1 LLDVHQG
8 NAGEARRP
16 CPHYKGEAVMSNT
29 RKLWLGLATLLV
41 VSFGVLLWAGTEI
54 FRTAPPMPEKVLSES
69 GQVVYTRSDMEKG
82 RQVWQSI
89 GGMQLGSIWGH
100 GGYVAPDWSADWLH
114 RESVALLDMW
124 ARADGGMATYAQLPD
139 EEQAA
144 LRSRLKS
151 VMRTNTYDPASGTIT
166 VPDDRAVAMSNV
178 AAHYESLFGNDP
190 ANAPLRE
197 AYAMKN
203 DTVPDAAHRRAL
215 TSFFW
220 WTAWAAGTERPRE
233 AGDGI
238 VPTRSGVVDKQ
249 VTYTN
254 NWPSEPLIDNTPAPS
269 MWVWSAFSVLFLL
282 AGIALLGW
290 WHARQA
296 HEEPHQLPASD
307 PLAALRITPS
317 MRATAKYF
325 WVVLAL
331 FVVQILLGAIT
342 AHYQIEGQEAY
353 GYALSDVLPY
363 SITRTWH
370 TQLAVLWIAV
380 AWLGTGLYI
389 APAMSGHEPKFQRL
403 GVNFLWVCLLL
414 IVVGSFAGQWLAVM
428 QKLGLEHNF
437 WWGHQGWEY
446 ADMGRFWQWFLF
458 VGLLLWLTLVGR
470 ALWPVLRGPATG
482 ARSIVGLLFLST
494 VCIGLF
500 FASALMW
507 GEHTHISEV
516 EYWRWWLVHLWVEG
530 FFEVFATAVMALIFT
545 RLGLIKETVAS
556 VAVLFAT
563 IVFMSGGVLGTLHH
577 LYFVGTPTAVVALG
591 ASFSALEVVPLAYI
605 GFEAYHTYKLGKAT
619 PWMARYRWPIMF
631 FIAVSFWNLVG
642 AGLFGFL
649 INPPL
654 SLYFMQGLNL
664 TPLHGHTALFGV
676 YGMLGIALLLFAL
689 RGLRG
694 QMVWDTRAL
703 KVSFWCLNIG
713 LALMALLTLLP
724 LGTMQLLAAI
734 EHGYAYA
741 RSAEFMQKPIVD
753 MLIWMRV
760 PGDTI
765 FSVGALALCWFVLR
779 LWIAPTRDT
788 VPGGSTER
796 E

>member
-1 LLDVHQG
+1 
-8 NAGEARRP
+8 
-16 CPHYKGEAVMSNT
+16 MSAT
-29 RKLWLGLATLLV
+29 RKLWLGLAVLLTL
-41 VSFGVLLWAGTEI
+41 SFGVLLWAGTEI

-69 GQVVYTRSDMEKG
+69 GQVVYTRADIERG

-114 RESVALLDMW
+114 RESVSLLDLW
-124 ARADGGMATYAQLPD
+124 ARADGGMATYAQLP
-139 EEQAA
+139 EEQQAA
-144 LRSRLKS
+144 LRSRLKQ
-151 VMRTNTYDPASGTIT
+151 VMRTNTYDAATGTIT
-166 VPDDRAVAMSNV
+166 LPDDRALALSNV

-190 ANAPLRE
+190 ATATLRE

-215 TSFFW
+215 TAFFW

-233 AGDGI
+233 PGDAM
-238 VPTRSGVVDKQ
+238 VPSKTGVVDKQ

-307 PLAALRITPS
+307 PLAAMRITPS

-342 AHYQIEGQEAY
+342 AHYQVEGQQAY
-353 GYALSDVLPY
+353 GYALSEVLPY

-389 APAMSGHEPKFQRL
+389 APAMSGHEPRFQRL
-403 GVNFLWVCLLL
+403 GVNFLFTCLLL

-458 VGLLLWLTLVGR
+458 IGLLLWLTLVGR
-470 ALWPVLRGPATG
+470 ALWPVLRGPQTETKA
-482 ARSIVGLLFLST
+482 IVGLLFLST

-545 RLGLIKETVAS
+545 RLGLIKGSVAS

-563 IVFMSGGVLGTLHH
+563 IIFMAGGVLGTLHH

-619 PWMARYRWPIMF
+619 PWMTRYRWPILF
-631 FIAVSFWNLVG
+631 FISVSFWNLVG

-676 YGMLGIALLLFAL
+676 YGMLGIALVLFCM

-694 QMVWDTRAL
+694 QFQWDVRAL
-703 KVSFWCLNIG
+703 KIAFWCLNIG

-734 EHGYAYA
+734 EHGYWYA
-741 RSAEFMQKPIVD
+741 RSAEFMQQPIVD
-753 MLIWMRV
+753 MLVWMRV

-765 FSVGALALCWFVLR
+765 FSVGAVALAWFMLR
-779 LWIAPTRDT
+779 LWIAPR
-788 VPGGSTER
+788 R
-796 E
+796 EQLEDSRS

>member
-1 LLDVHQG
+1 
-8 NAGEARRP
+8 
-16 CPHYKGEAVMSNT
+16 
-29 RKLWLGLATLLV
+29 
-41 VSFGVLLWAGTEI
+41 
-54 FRTAPPMPEKVLSES
+54 
-69 GQVVYTRSDMEKG
+69 
-82 RQVWQSI
+82 
-89 GGMQLGSIWGH
+89 
-100 GGYVAPDWSADWLH
+100 
-114 RESVALLDMW
+114 
-124 ARADGGMATYAQLPD
+124 
-139 EEQAA
+139 
-144 LRSRLKS
+144 
-151 VMRTNTYDPASGTIT
+151 
-166 VPDDRAVAMSNV
+166 
-178 AAHYESLFGNDP
+178 
-190 ANAPLRE
+190 
-197 AYAMKN
+197 
-203 DTVPDAAHRRAL
+203 
-215 TSFFW
+215 
-220 WTAWAAGTERPRE
+220 
-233 AGDGI
+233 
-238 VPTRSGVVDKQ
+238 
-249 VTYTN
+249 
-254 NWPSEPLIDNTPAPS
+254 
-269 MWVWSAFSVLFLL
+269 
-282 AGIALLGW
+282 
-290 WHARQA
+290 
-296 HEEPHQLPASD
+296 
-307 PLAALRITPS
+307 
-317 MRATAKYF
+317 
-325 WVVLAL
+325 
-331 FVVQILLGAIT
+331 
-342 AHYQIEGQEAY
+342 
-353 GYALSDVLPY
+353 
-363 SITRTWH
+363 
-370 TQLAVLWIAV
+370 
-380 AWLGTGLYI
+380 
-389 APAMSGHEPKFQRL
+389 
-403 GVNFLWVCLLL
+403 
-414 IVVGSFAGQWLAVM
+414 
-428 QKLGLEHNF
+428 
-437 WWGHQGWEY
+437 
-446 ADMGRFWQWFLF
+446 MGRFWQWFLF

-482 ARSIVGLLFLST
+482 TRSIVGLLFLST

-545 RLGLIKETVAS
+545 RLGLIKDTVAS

-703 KVSFWCLNIG
+703 QVSFWCLNIG
-713 LALMALLTLLP
+713 LALMAVLTLLP

-741 RSAEFMQKPIVD
+741 RSAEFMQKPIVE
-753 MLIWMRV
+753 MLVWMRV

-779 LWIAPTRDT
+779 LWIAPRRD
-788 VPGGSTER
+788 PAFSGSAEH